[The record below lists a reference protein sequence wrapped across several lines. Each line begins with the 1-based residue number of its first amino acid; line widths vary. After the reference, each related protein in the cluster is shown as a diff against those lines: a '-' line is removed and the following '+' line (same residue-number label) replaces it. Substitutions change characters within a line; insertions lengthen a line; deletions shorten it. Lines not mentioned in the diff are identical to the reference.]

1 MRLTRAGHVA
11 LLREETMTTELTGN
25 ERMSFATYARIDETT
40 DTFAPIRDLGLESN
54 CAELDEYGYTV
65 VPREK
70 VISPSAL
77 GELRERITELAA
89 RSFGIAEAEVGP
101 ESAGAHRSFF
111 QHYMLAEGGCFEQA
125 LMNPVSLALITH
137 LLGESCVLSSM
148 GAFMKGP
155 SEKFLDLHTDNVAI
169 PAPFPPYSQVANS
182 TLILSDYSP
191 EDGSITFV
199 PRSHKLARHPTPG
212 EVSDRRL
219 AVAIEAPAGSL
230 IVFHGNTWHG
240 ALPRRTPGYRF
251 TLISYFVR
259 MYLLRQEDPGYV
271 TQEMRDRN
279 DPRFRRLVGDDLP
292 YPFSVAARDRMFAA
306 NAAGKYQHT

>member
-1 MRLTRAGHVA
+1 
-11 LLREETMTTELTGN
+11 MTTEFAGH
-25 ERMSFATYARIDETT
+25 ERMSFATYARIDETA
-40 DTFAPIRDLGLESN
+40 DTFAPIRDLGLERN
-54 CAELDEYGYTV
+54 VAELDEYGYTV
-65 VPREK
+65 VSPEK
-70 VISPSAL
+70 VITPSDL
-77 GELRERITELAA
+77 NELRGHISALAA
-89 RSFGIAEAEVGP
+89 RSFGIPEADVGDA
-101 ESAGAHRSFF
+101 SATTHRSFF
-111 QHYMLAEGGCFEQA
+111 QHQMLAEGKCFERV

-191 EDGSITFV
+191 EHGSITFV
-199 PRSHKLARHPTPG
+199 PRSHKLARHPTPA
-212 EVSDRRL
+212 EVGDRQL
-219 AVAIEAPAGSL
+219 AVPVVAPAGSL

-240 ALPRRTPGYRF
+240 ALPRRAPGYRF

-259 MYLLRQEDPGYV
+259 MYLLRQENPGYV
-271 TQEMRDRN
+271 TQEMRERN
-279 DPRFRRLVGDDLP
+279 DARFSRLVGDDIP
-292 YPFSVAARDRMFAA
+292 YPFSVETRDRMFAA